1 MKFSMVIYVAIRQ
14 MYVDVLYLN
23 VTQTINNN
31 MIIKNKRETSAM
43 VDYKLALQ
51 LQNNIR
57 DRRGKKTLFTSTEQR
72 QLIASLLSNW

>member
-1 MKFSMVIYVAIRQ
+1 

-57 DRRGKKTLFTSTEQR
+57 DRRGKNVIYINRATTTHCIVVIELVSK
-72 QLIASLLSNW
+72 